1 LWAVFVGLVV
11 RLLLLVYFVSTRGA
25 LRCFFNKFALIKKKK
40 VGGRAQENLGQI
52 ALYMNNVEDKDPS
65 LAILDAF
72 EDDFLREVKVACPK
86 T

>member
-1 LWAVFVGLVV
+1 
-11 RLLLLVYFVSTRGA
+11 
-25 LRCFFNKFALIKKKK
+25 
-40 VGGRAQENLGQI
+40 
-52 ALYMNNVEDKDPS
+52 MNNVEDKDPS

>member
-1 LWAVFVGLVV
+1 LYTLCLLGVPYAV
-11 RLLLLVYFVSTRGA
+11 
-25 LRCFFNKFALIKKKK
+25 FFNKFALIKKKK